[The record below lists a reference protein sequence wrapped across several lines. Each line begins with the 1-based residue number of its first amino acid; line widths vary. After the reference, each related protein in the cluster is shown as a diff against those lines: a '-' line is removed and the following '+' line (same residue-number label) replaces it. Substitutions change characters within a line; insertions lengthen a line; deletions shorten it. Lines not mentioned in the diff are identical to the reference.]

1 MSTIHRSRTAIS
13 AFSVVLL
20 LALSAPIAVRAAEQ
34 VLTMAPGVPSCE
46 ETSDCSSLE
55 TGSTTIVGEGSPAES
70 IARASRSNDIGSVQ
84 EEFFAAAAAA
94 PSSDETS
101 GNRPVEAR
109 RLMAA
114 QHALMTRDLGSMQ
127 EDALLAVVEAS
138 SAAEASGGETPA
150 PTGAELLAQLHAVEL
165 SLSRYVGTDQQVPSC
180 AAHS

>member
-1 MSTIHRSRTAIS
+1 MSSIHRLRITIS

-20 LALSAPIAVRAAEQ
+20 LALTAPIAVRAAEQ
-34 VLTMAPGVPSCE
+34 FLTKAPGVPSCD
-46 ETSDCSSLE
+46 ETSDCSSVE
-55 TGSTTIVGEGSPAES
+55 TNPTTITGEGSPAES
-70 IARASRSNDIGSVQ
+70 SVLASRSNDIGSVQ

-94 PSSDETS
+94 PTSDGTS

-114 QHALMTRDLGSMQ
+114 QHALMTHDLGTMQ

>member
-1 MSTIHRSRTAIS
+1 MSSIHRLRITIS

-20 LALSAPIAVRAAEQ
+20 LALTAPIAVRAAEQ
-34 VLTMAPGVPSCE
+34 FLTKAPGVPSCD
-46 ETSDCSSLE
+46 ETSDCSSVE
-55 TGSTTIVGEGSPAES
+55 TNPTTITGEGSPAES
-70 IARASRSNDIGSVQ
+70 SVLASRSNDIGSVQ

-94 PSSDETS
+94 APTSDGTS

-138 SAAEASGGETPA
+138 SAAEASGGETP
-150 PTGAELLAQLHAVEL
+150 PTSAELLAQLHAVEL